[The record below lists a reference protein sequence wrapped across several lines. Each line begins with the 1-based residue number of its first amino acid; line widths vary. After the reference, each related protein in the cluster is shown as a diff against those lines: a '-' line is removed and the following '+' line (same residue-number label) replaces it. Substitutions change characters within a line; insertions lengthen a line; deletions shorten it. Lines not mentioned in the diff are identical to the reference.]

1 MILSAQSIEKECSYS
16 FQPPLLDPFVDKKT
30 LRNGKSYGLSS
41 AGYDIRSDTRL
52 ILEPGDFKLGVS
64 MERFS
69 MPPYLMAFV
78 KDKSSWA
85 RRGISVFNTVIEPN
99 WCGYLTLEIVNHS
112 KNIVNIEYGDP
123 VAQVIFLSLDQET
136 AKPYNGKYQDA
147 PQIPQGCI
155 DED

>member
-16 FQPPLLDPFVDKKT
+16 FQPPLLDPFVNKKT
-30 LRNGKSYGLSS
+30 LQNGKSYGLSS

-52 ILEPGDFKLGVS
+52 VLEPGDFKLGVS

-85 RRGISVFNTVIEPN
+85 RRGISVFNTVIEPS

-112 KNIVNIEYGDP
+112 P
-123 VAQVIFLSLDQET
+123 LS
-136 AKPYNGKYQDA
+136 
-147 PQIPQGCI
+147 
-155 DED
+155 